1 MLVQSHFIA
10 SMFSPQSPCI
20 AIPFIMRCNLTQMT
34 LLFALENAMKWCKL
48 GGDLM
53 QMAAFLYVRLACN
66 LF

>member
-10 SMFSPQSPCI
+10 SMLPRQSPCI
-20 AIPFIMRCNLTQMT
+20 AIPFIIRCNLTQMT
-34 LLFALENAMKWCKL
+34 LLFASDNAMTWYKV

-53 QMAAFLYVRLACN
+53 QMAAFLYVRLAYN